1 MNTWLFKTHG
11 VRLLCPGSSPPQLSA
26 RTSVSVTTLPVCIRM
41 HVRSSCVPIKYHVLE
56 ILRSLLTDALR
67 VQVQSTFA

>member
-1 MNTWLFKTHG
+1 MNTWLFKTRG
-11 VRLLCPGSSPPQLSA
+11 VRLLCPGPSPPQLSA
-26 RTSVSVTTLPVCIRM
+26 RTSVSVTTLPVLGCAYG
-41 HVRSSCVPIKYHVLE
+41 VPIKYHVLE